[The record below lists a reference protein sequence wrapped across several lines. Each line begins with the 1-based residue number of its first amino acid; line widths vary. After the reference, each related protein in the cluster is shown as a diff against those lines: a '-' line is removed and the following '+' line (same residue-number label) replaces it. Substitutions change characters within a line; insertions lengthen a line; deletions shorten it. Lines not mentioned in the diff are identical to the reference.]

1 MNSKS
6 TNYTFELD
14 ENGETTIPY
23 ELPYGKYEVYEW
35 LLPDGY
41 FVGQYGVDGQ
51 GKNHNFGY
59 IEDGVLKFGDTGK
72 YGDHYTGDGHQY
84 EDVVAIYDADGNK
97 VVYKDKDQYSFAELD
112 QMVTNR
118 YTFTVTEQ
126 DMHIDGNYSQL
137 ITSNGHAE
145 DADPAYDNSNFP

>member
-1 MNSKS
+1 MAI
-6 TNYTFELD
+6 
-14 ENGETTIPY
+14 TIP
-23 ELPYGKYEVYEW
+23 ETDIGS
-35 LLPDGY
+35 
-41 FVGQYGVDGQ
+41 
-51 GKNHNFGY
+51 
-59 IEDGVLKFGDTGK
+59 
-72 YGDHYTGDGHQY
+72 

-145 DADPAYDNSNFP
+145 DADPAYDNSNFPYKKYYRLMGVLNNSVKGKIEITKEGEALVGFQKKKTGIPFSPRCLKKSQNSKTQSLASLQPSMKT

>member
-1 MNSKS
+1 MNRFLPNAESINSKS

-41 FVGQYGVDGQ
+41 FVGEYGTDGQ

-59 IEDGVLKFGDTGK
+59 IEDGVLK
-72 YGDHYTGDGHQY
+72 
-84 EDVVAIYDADGNK
+84 IW
-97 VVYKDKDQYSFAELD
+97 
-112 QMVTNR
+112 
-118 YTFTVTEQ
+118 
-126 DMHIDGNYSQL
+126 
-137 ITSNGHAE
+137 
-145 DADPAYDNSNFP
+145 